1 MMKKLEEKGYLGGLP
16 LSDREILWCATEK
29 NTKEEMDQLTR
40 DFKGGV
46 PEMKLIFEK
55 SVEGR
60 GADILPQETICQVN
74 FDGQVR
80 SVLRSFH
87 RCLSSGEPPLLEL

>member
-1 MMKKLEEKGYLGGLP
+1 MVCYGEEYERGDGP
-16 LSDREILWCATEK
+16 AD
-29 NTKEEMDQLTR
+29 R

-80 SVLRSFH
+80 SCAPKLPQVSEQQVSRHYSE
-87 RCLSSGEPPLLEL
+87 LSKRAYG